1 MTIQLSANLNQ
12 RIRYLCYSQYMS
24 IFKNINVLDLT
35 IGPVGGLTTM
45 VMADFGASV
54 IKIEPLKGDPFRKM
68 PSSTTWLRGKKS
80 IAIDLKIHSEQVK
93 LHAYIKNA
101 DVVITNARPKIA
113 KQLGIDSTKIL
124 SMNEQIILCNITG
137 FEEKGKLAN
146 IPGYEGLIA
155 AKTGYM
161 MTFEGIGKDSNKYR
175 QGPAYSAVLLASHG
189 ASQIALQSI
198 TAALINRNITGNGQ
212 HIKTSLTRA
221 MIPID
226 TAGLFIAQIR
236 DRLGDK
242 LPKAIDPEF
251 GMLPALGYHP
261 VPTKD
266 GKWIQLAGLV
276 SHLFYA
282 FIDAVGLQ
290 DIYDNPDFID
300 PRGMDNKTK
309 TRLAKIIAKRMMEKN
324 SDDWMK
330 AFIHNGNV
338 AAEEWHSTKES
349 MHHPQIIHNKDIWN
363 HHDKNLGRT
372 QQLGPLAHFSVTQ
385 GKHPGN
391 RPVINQDNG
400 YRWPKKQVKRTLTKK
415 VISSKGPLDGIT
427 FLEFSSI
434 IAAPY
439 AATILGEL
447 GARVIKIEPLTG
459 DNFRVGSNPGTGKQ
473 IKGLGAIKTTSNKES
488 ICLNLKSDQGIE
500 VAHRL
505 ISEANGMLHN
515 YRPGVP
521 ERLKIDW
528 QTVNNINKDIVY
540 VSAWGYGKNG
550 PYAHR
555 PTAAPGVGA
564 AMGGPL
570 KQFGGKLPHVHKEN
584 LSESIKEAIKINTA
598 NPGSSDY
605 NASHIIAS
613 AAIMG
618 LYEQNKHGTSQQIDC
633 NMLAANAY
641 ANFEHFIDY
650 QDIPKI
656 EEVDDNLFGIDN
668 LYRLYD
674 TKSGWIFFA
683 CRNQK
688 DWLNFL
694 AYLTMESNNIPN
706 FKKLIEKLPTNIIK
720 IEESHTQILEKI
732 FIEQKSFTWEN
743 NLTALDIGCVVAS
756 EYLPG
761 TFWYN
766 DQHVKDNKLTVKVNN
781 PIWDTIIRHAT
792 LSELNDFPRREGM
805 QSTAG
810 QHSEE
815 ILLSLGYEQKDILE
829 LKKNNVFASHDDI

>member
-1 MTIQLSANLNQ
+1 
-12 RIRYLCYSQYMS
+12 MS
-24 IFKNINVLDLT
+24 IYKNINVLDLT

-54 IKIEPLKGDPFRKM
+54 IKIEPLKGDPFREM
-68 PSSTTWLRGKKS
+68 PSSTTWLRGKRS
-80 IAIDLKIHSEQVK
+80 IVMELQRNSEQVK
-93 LHAYIKNA
+93 LHGYIKNA

-113 KQLGIDSTKIL
+113 KRLGIDSAKIL
-124 SMNEQIILCNITG
+124 SINKRIILCSITG

-161 MTFEGIGKDSNKYR
+161 MTFEGIGRDKNKYR
-175 QGPAYSAVLLASHG
+175 EGPAYSGVLLASHA

-198 TAALINRNITGNGQ
+198 TAALIYRNQTGNGQ
-212 HIKTSLTRA
+212 LIKTSLTRA

-236 DRLGDK
+236 ERLGDK
-242 LPKAIDPEF
+242 LPEAIDPEF
-251 GMLPALGYHP
+251 GMLPSLGYHP

-276 SHLFYA
+276 SHLFHA
-282 FIDAVGLQ
+282 FIDTVGLK
-290 DIYDNPDFID
+290 DIYNNPDFID
-300 PRGMDNKTK
+300 PAGMDNKTK
-309 TRLAKIIAKRMMEKN
+309 TKLAKIIAQRMMEQN
-324 SDDWMK
+324 SSDWMK
-330 AFIHNGNV
+330 SFIDNGNV

-349 MHHPQIIHNKDIWN
+349 MKHPQIIHNKDIW
-363 HHDKNLGRT
+363 HYHDKKLGET

-385 GKHPGN
+385 GKHPGKK
-391 RPVINQDNG
+391 PFINQDNG
-400 YRWPKKQVKRTLTKK
+400 YIWPNKQVKRIAIKK
-415 VISSKGPLDGIT
+415 AVLLHGPLDGIT

-439 AATILGEL
+439 AASILGEL
-447 GARVIKIEPLTG
+447 GARVIKIEPLSG
-459 DNFRVGSNPGTGKQ
+459 DNFRVGANPGTGKQ

-488 ICLNLKSDQGIE
+488 ICLNLKSEKGIE
-500 VAHRL
+500 IAHRL
-505 ISEANGMLHN
+505 ISQANGMLHN

-528 QTVNNINKDIVY
+528 QTVSNINNSIVY

-570 KQFGGKLPHVHKEN
+570 KQFGGKLPNIHKDN
-584 LSESIKEAIKINTA
+584 LTESIKEAIKINTA

-618 LYEQNKHGTSQQIDC
+618 LYEQNQNGTSQQIDC

-650 QDIPKI
+650 KDMPNI
-656 EEVDDNLFGIDN
+656 EEVDNNLFGLNN
-668 LYRLYD
+668 LYRLYN
-674 TKSGWIFFA
+674 TESGWIFFA
-683 CRNQK
+683 CSNQK
-688 DWLNFL
+688 DWDNFL
-694 AYLTMESNNIPN
+694 KYLITRSNNIAN
-706 FKKLIEKLPTNIIK
+706 LKKLIKKLPVNIIG
-720 IEESHTQILEKI
+720 IQENHTQILEKI
-732 FIEQKSFTWEN
+732 FIKQNASTWED
-743 NLTALDIGCVVAS
+743 NLTALDIGCVHAS

-766 DQHVKDNKLTVKVNN
+766 DQHVKDNNLTVQVKN
-781 PIWDTIIRHAT
+781 PIWETITRHAT
-792 LSELNDFPRREGM
+792 LSEFNDFPQREGM

-815 ILLSLGYEQKDILE
+815 ILLSLGYAQKDILE
-829 LKKNNVFASHDDI
+829 LKKNNIIASHDDR